1 MVYVARWVVF
11 FAYLTWRSDE
21 CLPRSILFAA
31 YVLPSAMGIKLNTP
45 ADTPADGTLLLTWTP
60 AATDPYVPASI

>member
-11 FAYLTWRSDE
+11 FAYLTWPGE
-21 CLPRSILFAA
+21 LMNACPRSILFAA

-60 AATDPYVPASI
+60 AATDP